1 MKCLICEN
9 KNVTFL
15 SDYKLEIEDD
25 LEYFKNCKI
34 YKCSDC
40 DFNFVNP
47 MPSKEKLDYFYENIY
62 RSLNRPPYWFTENF
76 EDIKNSYLEDRNI
89 GYLMYT
95 SLLLDFKHISNI
107 FDFGAGPGDLGF
119 VLKKK
124 YPHLKLFCTENDK
137 HCAPLLEERGYTN
150 LKDINQLANKIDLI
164 ITLHSLE
171 HLNSLNIFENFRK
184 ILKSKGR
191 IFFEVP
197 NCPKEYFDGRPYDGP
212 HLLFFTKKSFEKIVK
227 KYNFEIEHFHF
238 SSYSFQQDHKY
249 QKESQDLYYRLNNKN
264 INFEKIK
271 KKIKKIIPYKLIKLR
286 QKLNHASKL
295 TAINRIDNFAFNTG
309 DNCYIRGILRK
320 LD

>member
-25 LEYFKNCKI
+25 VEYFKNCKI

-124 YPHLKLFCTENDK
+124 IFTFKTF
-137 HCAPLLEERGYTN
+137 
-150 LKDINQLANKIDLI
+150 
-164 ITLHSLE
+164 LH
-171 HLNSLNIFENFRK
+171 
-184 ILKSKGR
+184 
-191 IFFEVP
+191 
-197 NCPKEYFDGRPYDGP
+197 
-212 HLLFFTKKSFEKIVK
+212 
-227 KYNFEIEHFHF
+227 
-238 SSYSFQQDHKY
+238 
-249 QKESQDLYYRLNNKN
+249 
-264 INFEKIK
+264 
-271 KKIKKIIPYKLIKLR
+271 
-286 QKLNHASKL
+286 
-295 TAINRIDNFAFNTG
+295 
-309 DNCYIRGILRK
+309 
-320 LD
+320 